1 MKCDKYMNI
10 CFKMKEIVDINT
22 PRKYQL
28 TRFLFKSIM
37 RKIRNTFL
45 HLYSQTCL
53 RYHYRI
59 VKNDKLLP
67 NCQNFWHRVCESL
80 TRFFTSIHVERKMQI
95 QLLIKQKEILPRM
108 INHRSRS
115 LRIVQ
120 KKHFQFHHGEK

>member
-22 PRKYQL
+22 PRSFQL
-28 TRFLFKSIM
+28 TRFLFKRIM
-37 RKIRNTFL
+37 WKIRNTFL
-45 HLYSQTCL
+45 HLYSQICL

-67 NCQNFWHRVCESL
+67 NCQKFLQRVCESL